1 MYGCDE
7 KFLQIIFLKMC
18 GDCEESRCFDPKNKQ
33 AKRRRQLYS
42 IFFPLSLFIL
52 SLLGVLCNRPMGMQT
67 GRIKNY
73 QITAAS
79 MWDTFHG
86 PYLARLHRPR
96 RGRYIGAWSA
106 KYNNH
111 YQWLQVD
118 FKRAAKIIKIST
130 QGRQDTYQWV
140 TQYYV
145 TRSLDRV
152 HFMPYMERNS
162 IKV

>member
-1 MYGCDE
+1 MRKVDV
-7 KFLQIIFLKMC
+7 LI
-18 GDCEESRCFDPKNKQ
+18 PKIN
-33 AKRRRQLYS
+33 RPSVVDSY
-42 IFFPLSLFIL
+42 IVFFFPLSLFIL

-118 FKRAAKIIKIST
+118 FRRAAKIIKIST